1 MKISPGHYILAVALL
16 IALTATIVACSPKSS
31 PTPSTMVAREVA
43 VKLVFTT
50 QPVGAEAGSVFSTQ
64 PVVVVE
70 DINSNVVTSHRGI
83 VLLTITTDAGS
94 SPPKLF
100 GGTTATL
107 EKGIVNFKELSID
120 KTGSYT
126 LTAMSSGLAPAVS
139 APFKITPGAGA
150 HLSFSRPIVGASAGS
165 VFRTQPVVTFLDI
178 YGNTATGSTAE
189 LSLSLISDPY
199 NLNKGA
205 ILAGTKKAKIVNGV
219 ADFKDLSI
227 DKVGIYALMAKIEGM
242 TSVVSAPFEITPGAA
257 AKLFFSTQP
266 EGGAAGSPLTIDP
279 PAIAVLVRDIYDN
292 VATSSTDEVS
302 LTITP
307 NTGASGAV
315 LSGAI
320 KIKAVNGIASFEGL
334 SINKAGAGYT
344 LTASSNG
351 LISAVSDPFEITP
364 SPTPATP
371 SSNVTKP

>member
-1 MKISPGHYILAVALL
+1 MI
-16 IALTATIVACSPKSS
+16 ACSPKSL
-31 PTPSTMVAREVA
+31 PTASTTRTRDVA

-64 PVVVVE
+64 PVVVAE
-70 DINSNVVTSHRGI
+70 DIDGNVVTSYRGI
-83 VLLTITTDAGS
+83 VFLTISSDSGS

-107 EKGIVNFKELSID
+107 VNGTVNFKELSID
-120 KTGSYT
+120 KVGSYMLMAT
-126 LTAMSSGLAPAVS
+126 SSGLTSAVS
-139 APFKITPGAGA
+139 DPFKITPGTGA
-150 HLSFSRPIVGASAGS
+150 HLSFGAIVGASAGS
-165 VFRTQPVVTFLDI
+165 VFRTQPPVTFLDI

-189 LSLSLISDPY
+189 VNLSLIPDPY

-205 ILAGTKKAKIVNGV
+205 VLSGTKKAKIVNGV

-227 DKVGIYALMAKIEGM
+227 DKVGNYVLMAKIEGM

-257 AKLFFSTQP
+257 VKLFFSTQP
-266 EGGAAGSPLTIDP
+266 VGGAAGSPLTINP
-279 PAIAVLVRDIYDN
+279 PAISVLVQDIYDN
-292 VATSSTDEVS
+292 LATISTDEVS

-315 LSGAI
+315 LSGAT
-320 KIKAVNGIASFEGL
+320 KIKAVNGIASFEEL
-334 SINKAGAGYT
+334 SINKVGAGYT

-351 LISAVSDPFEITP
+351 LISAVSAPFDITP

-371 SSNVTKP
+371 SLNVTKP